1 MKHSTGVNA
10 PISNLIVITD
20 RHLIANRGL
29 SVMGDI
35 FPLSAVNQQKIPLRL
50 LHVNCARGM
59 IMKVY
64 WQANNTTSSPDQQAN
79 KTSVDSPRWLSLLSV
94 RAPSNCSQIQIQ
106 SNLINCFVSMF
117 SSFDFLLL
125 HPYCSKSSQLY
136 C

>member
-1 MKHSTGVNA
+1 MKHYTGVNA

-64 WQANNTTSSPDQQAN
+64 SQANNTTSSPDQQA
-79 KTSVDSPRWLSLLSV
+79 KDIR
-94 RAPSNCSQIQIQ
+94 
-106 SNLINCFVSMF
+106 
-117 SSFDFLLL
+117 
-125 HPYCSKSSQLY
+125 
-136 C
+136 